1 VALIV
6 VGVLLTVIEKCPWQ
20 TNYVLAIKRIIIV
33 GFPASMSA
41 TIADVL
47 K

>member
-1 VALIV
+1 VSLIV
-6 VGVLLTVIEKCPWQ
+6 VGVLLTIIENCPWQ
-20 TNYVLAIKRIIIV
+20 TDYILAIKRIIIV
-33 GFPASMSA
+33 AFPASMSA

>member
-1 VALIV
+1 
-6 VGVLLTVIEKCPWQ
+6 
-20 TNYVLAIKRIIIV
+20 LAIKRIIIV
-33 GFPASMSA
+33 SFPASMSA